1 MHVANITS
9 AGPRWFPLEMYDSPP
24 HMPKLR
30 YHYRNSALK
39 GLGLALSVS
48 SVVTTFVTYYMYQRK
63 IVTARKFYETY
74 DPDLEWNRLLKSGIL
89 KSVDKDG
96 NFIDLFD

>member
-1 MHVANITS
+1 
-9 AGPRWFPLEMYDSPP
+9 MYDSPP
-24 HMPKLR
+24 NMPKLR
-30 YHYRNSALK
+30 YHYRNSAIK
-39 GLGLALSVS
+39 GIGVALAVS
-48 SVVTTFVTYYMYQRK
+48 SLLTGVVTYYMYQRK

-96 NFIDLFD
+96 NLVNFFD